1 MPLPVDPELELQRKI
16 LDIMNKPSITTSVA
30 TATAPPPSVLPNAAL
45 EALKAVTAA
54 TSASSSTVSSTSGSG
69 AVTSAGST
77 LLADPKVQMA
87 LDSLLSGN
95 MFF

>member
-1 MPLPVDPELELQRKI
+1 
-16 LDIMNKPSITTSVA
+16 MNKPSITTSVA
-30 TATAPPPSVLPNAAL
+30 TATAPLPVSAIPNAAL

-54 TSASSSTVSSTSGSG
+54 TSASSSTVSSTSGLGGVS
-69 AVTSAGST
+69 SAGST

-87 LDSLLSGN
+87 LDSLLSGS